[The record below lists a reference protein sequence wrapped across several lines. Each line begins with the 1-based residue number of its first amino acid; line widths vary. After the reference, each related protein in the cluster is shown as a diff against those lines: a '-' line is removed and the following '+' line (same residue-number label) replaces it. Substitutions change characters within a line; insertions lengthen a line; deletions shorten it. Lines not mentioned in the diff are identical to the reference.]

1 MVAFYLFQRLAH
13 AFYLSRGF
21 GFDKQQGNAV
31 NEKDNVLPDGSLAI
45 GKPELVRYMKGVAVD
60 IAAVSYTHLR
70 AHETPEHLV
79 CRLLLEQKKK

>member
-60 IAAVSYTHLR
+60 IAGI
-70 AHETPEHLV
+70 
-79 CRLLLEQKKK
+79 EQGNVAFPLFGRDKHCFQAL